1 MVSLETAPSR
11 TDNVTR
17 SVQGWLWLLRVVTG
31 GHSTSETCSYV
42 FIIFPWLFVLAMFA
56 MFVMM
61 RVAPLVWGLPF
72 GTGQASIAV
81 PFSPSPDSGPS
92 GTMSTSRASIHSL
105 SFLKPAGLCETAGA
119 SPEYVRVRGAMCQN
133 APRIA
138 GIWKEHERTMLQGST

>member
-1 MVSLETAPSR
+1 
-11 TDNVTR
+11 
-17 SVQGWLWLLRVVTG
+17 
-31 GHSTSETCSYV
+31 
-42 FIIFPWLFVLAMFA
+42 MFA

-105 SFLKPAGLCETAGA
+105 SFLKPAGLCETPAQAPVKVQDG
-119 SPEYVRVRGAMCQN
+119 SGVMISREFPMDLHEYVRVRSAMCQMLL
-133 APRIA
+133 IA